1 MLRVSSLLSLQNLC
15 NMMIIED
22 LGGAVAIY
30 NVWLDV
36 GQQVFQLTSSQDEE
50 ILEASTGLMR
60 AALDH
65 LRTSPELFTQMSAN
79 DLEMILSGT
88 QNCTVPE
95 IRANWLRMLG
105 VLGCLLQEAQ
115 VKIILAFIVEQ
126 CFKETDAWTLSEA
139 IDALMDI
146 FSDNDWNK
154 ILFELNLAQKTKA
167 LEKILKNKLR
177 QQKKE
182 LADRYVAVCTVRT
195 NFSRFVKYVETEQR
209 KYKP

>member
-1 MLRVSSLLSLQNLC
+1 
-15 NMMIIED
+15 MIIED
-22 LGGAVAIY
+22 LGGPAAIY
-30 NVWLDV
+30 NVWLDL
-36 GQQVFQLTSSQDEE
+36 GQQVFQCSQDEA

-65 LRTSPELFTQMSAN
+65 LRSNPELFTQMSVK
-79 DLEMILSGT
+79 DLEMILTGT

-105 VLGCLLQEAQ
+105 VLGCLLQEEQ
-115 VKIILAFIVEQ
+115 VKVIIGFIVDQ
-126 CFKETDAWTLSEA
+126 SIKEPDAWTLAEA

-146 FSDNDWNK
+146 FTDNDWNK
-154 ILFELNLAQKTKA
+154 ILFELNLAQKAKV

-182 LADRYVAVCTVRT
+182 LDDRYPAVCTVRT
-195 NFSRFVKYVETEQR
+195 NFSRFVQYVDAEQR

>member
-15 NMMIIED
+15 NTMIIED
-22 LGGAVAIY
+22 LGGPLAIY

-36 GQQVFQLTSSQDEE
+36 GQQVFQSSQDEE
-50 ILEASTGLMR
+50 ILEASTALMR

-65 LRTSPELFTQMSAN
+65 LRTNSELFTQMSVN
-79 DLEMILSGT
+79 DLEMILNGT
-88 QNCTVPE
+88 QICTVPE

-115 VKIILAFIVEQ
+115 VKVIIEFIVVQ
-126 CFKETDAWTLSEA
+126 CIKETDAWTLSEA

-146 FSDNDWNK
+146 FTDNDWNK

-182 LADRYVAVCTVRT
+182 LADRYLAVCTVRT
-195 NFSRFVKYVETEQR
+195 NFSRFVKYVEAEQR